1 MEYNLYS
8 KDSAYPC
15 EVTIDDENGRYMIRK
30 ADTSGE
36 VFNSV
41 EDLTTWIRGNWK
53 EEDFRSRKQYHY
65 LLEVLEEMESRA
77 DTGQ

>member
-41 EDLTTWIRGNWK
+41 EDLTVWIRANWK
-53 EEDFRSRKQYHY
+53 EDDFRSRKQYNY
-65 LLEVLEEMESRA
+65 LLEILEEMEGRE

>member
-15 EVTIDDENGRYMIRK
+15 EVTIDEENGRYTIRK

-41 EDLTTWIRGNWK
+41 GELFYWVRTNWK
-53 EEDFRSRKQYHY
+53 EEDFRSRKQYNY
-65 LLEVLEEMESRA
+65 LLELLEELESMDA
-77 DTGQ
+77 GQ

>member
-30 ADTSGE
+30 SDTSGE

-41 EDLTTWIRGNWK
+41 EDLTGWIRANWK
-53 EEDFRSRKQYHY
+53 EDDFRSRKQYNY
-65 LLEVLEEMESRA
+65 LLEILEEMEYKK
-77 DTGQ
+77 DTGL